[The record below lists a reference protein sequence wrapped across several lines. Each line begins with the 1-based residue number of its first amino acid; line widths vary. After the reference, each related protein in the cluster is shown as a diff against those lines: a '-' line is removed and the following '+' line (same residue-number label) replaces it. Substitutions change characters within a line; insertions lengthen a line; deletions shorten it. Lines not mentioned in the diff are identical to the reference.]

1 MGSTIRFGSPNSSL
15 LSYLVKLEERLV
27 STSEI
32 FTKPLNWMKRQP
44 VQKFTM
50 TERTLIKNISIVN
63 EGQIIL
69 SDLLIDKNLIQK
81 ICGHHEDLNAKV
93 IDGTGKFLF
102 PGIIDGQVHFR
113 DPGLTHKGDLYTES
127 KAAVAGG
134 VTSFI
139 DMPNTFPNVLSID
152 TLNEKYKIA
161 SEKSLA
167 NYGFFLGV
175 NGDNLD
181 YVINLDTSKLLGVSD
196 DGLYFTKKGNLLADN
211 PKTMEKLFANCKSI
225 IAIHSEKEQI
235 VEENENIF
243 KAKYGENVPVE
254 FHPVIRSEKAC
265 YEATKR
271 AIEIANRHKAR
282 LHILH
287 LTTEA
292 ETHLFRND
300 IPLQEKNITTEVSV
314 HHLWFSEADY
324 KRLGTLIKWNPAIKS
339 EKDKK
344 GLLKALLDD
353 RIDIVTTDHAPHTLD
368 EKQKP
373 YFQSMSGAPIVQ
385 HSLNIML
392 EFYKQGH
399 ISLEKIAQKMCHN
412 PATLYSIEKRGF
424 IREGYFADLTIVDLN
439 SPWTVAKHNILSKC
453 SWSPLEGT
461 TFQTKVTHTF
471 INGHLVYENGQFNE
485 TKKGQPLSKT
495 NK

>member
-1 MGSTIRFGSPNSSL
+1 
-15 LSYLVKLEERLV
+15 
-27 STSEI
+27 
-32 FTKPLNWMKRQP
+32 MK
-44 VQKFTM
+44 
-50 TERTLIKNISIVN
+50 ERTLIKNISIVN

-69 SDLLIDKNLIQK
+69 ADILIDNGIIQK
-81 ICGHHEDLNAKV
+81 IGHLADIANSKI
-93 IDGTGKFLF
+93 IDGTGKYLF

-113 DPGLTHKGDLYTES
+113 EPGLTHKGDLYTES
-127 KAAVAGG
+127 KAAIAGG

-139 DMPNTFPNVLSID
+139 DMPNTFPNALTID
-152 TLNEKYKIA
+152 VLNEKYQIA
-161 SEKSLA
+161 SKKSLA
-167 NYGFFLGV
+167 NFGFFLGV

-181 YVINLDTSKLLGVSD
+181 CVINLDTSKLLGVSD

-211 PKTMEKLFANCKSI
+211 PETMEKLFANCKSI

-235 VEENENIF
+235 VEENETIYRD
-243 KAKYGENVPVE
+243 KYGDDVPIE
-254 FHPVIRSEKAC
+254 FHPIIRSEKAC

-271 AIEIANRHKAR
+271 AIDIANKHKAR

-300 IPLQEKNITTEVSV
+300 IHLQEKNITTEVSV
-314 HHLWFSEADY
+314 HHLWFSDTDY
-324 KRLGTLIKWNPAIKS
+324 KRLGTLIKWNPAIKT

-392 EFYKQGH
+392 EFYKKGL
-399 ISLEKIAQKMCHN
+399 ISLEKIAEKMCHN
-412 PATLYSIEKRGF
+412 PATLYRIEKRGF

-439 SPWTVAKHNILSKC
+439 SSWMVSKENILTKC
-453 SWSPLEGT
+453 GWSPLDGT
-461 TFQTKVTHTF
+461 TFQTKVTYTF
-471 INGHLVYENGQFNE
+471 VNGNLVYHNGHFNE
-485 TKKGQPLSKT
+485 TEKGQALTKK
-495 NK
+495 NER

>member
-1 MGSTIRFGSPNSSL
+1 
-15 LSYLVKLEERLV
+15 
-27 STSEI
+27 
-32 FTKPLNWMKRQP
+32 MK
-44 VQKFTM
+44 
-50 TERTLIKNISIVN
+50 ERTLIKNISIVN
-63 EGQIIL
+63 EAQIIVA
-69 SDLLIDKNLIQK
+69 DILIYNGEIQK
-81 ICGHHEDLNAKV
+81 IAEIIDGINAKI
-93 IDGTGKFLF
+93 IDGTGKYLF

-113 DPGLTHKGDLYTES
+113 EPGLTHKGDLYTES

-139 DMPNTFPNVLSID
+139 DMPNTVPNVLTMDI
-152 TLNEKYKIA
+152 LNEKYRIA

-167 NYGFFLGV
+167 NFGFFLGV

-181 YVINLDTSKLLGVSD
+181 DVLKLDTSILLGVSD

-211 PKTMEKLFANCKSI
+211 PATMEKLFANCKSI

-235 VEENENIF
+235 VEENENIYRE
-243 KAKYGENVPVE
+243 KYGDNVPVE
-254 FHPVIRSEKAC
+254 FHPIIRSEKAC

-271 AIEIANRHKAR
+271 AIEIADKYKAR

-314 HHLWFSEADY
+314 HHLWFSDIDY
-324 KRLGTLIKWNPAIKS
+324 KRLGTLIKWNPAIKT
-339 EKDKK
+339 EKDKN

-353 RIDIVTTDHAPHTLD
+353 KIDIVTTDHAPHTLE

-373 YFQSMSGAPIVQ
+373 YFQSMSGAPIIQ

-392 EFYKQGH
+392 EFYKQGL
-399 ISLEKIAQKMCHN
+399 ITLEKIVEKMCHN
-412 PATLYSIEKRGF
+412 PAILYGIEKRGF

-439 SPWTVAKHNILSKC
+439 LSWTVHKENLLSKC
-453 SWSPLEGT
+453 GWSPLEGT
-461 TFQTKVTHTF
+461 SFQTKVMQTF
-471 INGHLVYENGQFNE
+471 VNGNLVYDNGVFNE
-485 TKKGQPLSKT
+485 NARGKALTK
-495 NK
+495 NN

>member
-1 MGSTIRFGSPNSSL
+1 
-15 LSYLVKLEERLV
+15 
-27 STSEI
+27 
-32 FTKPLNWMKRQP
+32 MK
-44 VQKFTM
+44 
-50 TERTLIKNISIVN
+50 ERTLIKNISIVN
-63 EGQIIL
+63 EGQIIVA
-69 SDLLIDKNLIQK
+69 DILIYNGEIQK
-81 ICGHHEDLNAKV
+81 IAEIIDGINATI
-93 IDGTGKFLF
+93 IDGTGKYLF

-113 DPGLTHKGDLYTES
+113 EPGLTHKGDLYTES

-139 DMPNTFPNVLSID
+139 DMPNTVPNVLTMDI
-152 TLNEKYKIA
+152 LKVKYRIA

-167 NYGFFLGV
+167 NFGFFLGV

-181 YVINLDTSKLLGVSD
+181 DVLKLDTSKLLGVSD

-211 PKTMEKLFANCKSI
+211 PATMEKLFANCKSI

-235 VEENENIF
+235 VEENENIYRE
-243 KAKYGENVPVE
+243 KYGDNVPVA
-254 FHPVIRSEKAC
+254 FHPIIRSETAC

-271 AIEIANRHKAR
+271 AIEIADKYKAR

-300 IPLQEKNITTEVSV
+300 VPLQEKNITTEVSV
-314 HHLWFSEADY
+314 HHLWFSDLDY
-324 KRLGTLIKWNPAIKS
+324 KRLGTLIKWNPAIKT
-339 EKDKK
+339 EKDKN

-353 RIDIVTTDHAPHTLD
+353 KIDIVTTDHAPHSLE

-373 YFQSMSGAPIVQ
+373 YFQSMSGAPIIQ

-392 EFYKQGH
+392 EFYKQGL
-399 ISLEKIAQKMCHN
+399 ITLEKIVEKMCHN
-412 PATLYSIEKRGF
+412 PAILYGIEKRGF

-439 SPWTVAKHNILSKC
+439 LSWTVHKENLLSKC
-453 SWSPLEGT
+453 GWSPLEGT
-461 TFQTKVTHTF
+461 SFQTKVVQTF
-471 INGHLVYENGQFNE
+471 VNGNLVYDNGVFNE
-485 TKKGQPLSKT
+485 NARGKALTK
-495 NK
+495 NN